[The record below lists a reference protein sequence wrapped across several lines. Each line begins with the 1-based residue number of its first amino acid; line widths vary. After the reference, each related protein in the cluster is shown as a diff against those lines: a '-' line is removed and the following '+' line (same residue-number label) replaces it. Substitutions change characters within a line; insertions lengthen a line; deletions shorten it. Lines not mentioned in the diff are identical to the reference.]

1 LTNDHGQTLGRRVA
15 RAQSPIDAVVIGDG
29 EMSQAALG
37 GRARDLLRAAQRI
50 E

>member
-1 LTNDHGQTLGRRVA
+1 
-15 RAQSPIDAVVIGDG
+15 VIGDG